1 MEKKHRVR
9 RTAATFVGGLGIV
22 FLSVGLVGTSL
33 FGFVSSAETTRKS
46 VESVFDDSSIRQV
59 VAKELVT
66 KIEESGDTPQE
77 KIVFSIAK
85 PLIENAV
92 MKVMGTPALRDFAG
106 DISFTAYEVFVDEKP
121 PTKVDLSPMV
131 EAAMGAIKN
140 VDPRIA
146 RQFTPKVDPLE
157 LKRDADS
164 PDLKGIRD
172 NVRRGL
178 WVILVLGV
186 VLEALA
192 WFLSTATN
200 LQRLMRLGIRL
211 AIGGILVALSV
222 LTVRGQ
228 TFGASAI
235 DAEAVRALTAFMTR
249 STYAWGIGLFL
260 VGSVVV
266 ICCCL
271 KTLSL
276 KKRPLQP

>member
-9 RTAATFVGGLGIV
+9 RITATFVGGLGIAL
-22 FLSVGLVGTSL
+22 LSVGLVGTSL
-33 FGFVSSAETTRKS
+33 FGFVSSAEATRKT

-59 VAKELVT
+59 VANELVT

-92 MKVMGTPALRDFAG
+92 MKVMRTPALRDFAG

-121 PTKVDLSPMV
+121 PTKVDLTPMV

-172 NVRRGL
+172 GIRRGL

-186 VLEALA
+186 FLEALA

-200 LQRLMRLGIRL
+200 LQKLTRLGIRL
-211 AIGGILVALSV
+211 AIGGILAVLSV
-222 LTVRGQ
+222 LIIRGQ
-228 TFGASAI
+228 TFGASAP
-235 DAEAVRALTAFMTR
+235 DAEAVQALTTFMTR
-249 STYAWGIGLFL
+249 STYTWGIGLFL
-260 VGSVVV
+260 VGSVVF